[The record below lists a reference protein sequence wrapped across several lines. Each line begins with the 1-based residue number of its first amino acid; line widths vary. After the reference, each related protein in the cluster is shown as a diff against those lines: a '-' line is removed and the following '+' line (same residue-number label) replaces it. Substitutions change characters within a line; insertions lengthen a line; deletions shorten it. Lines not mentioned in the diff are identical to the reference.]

1 MKCPKEFG
9 ESADLLAYTA
19 GRLDEARAA
28 ALERHIASCEACR
41 EFVAG
46 QHAVWQALDAWEAA
60 PVSSDFDRNLYRRI
74 EQKAGWRERLIE
86 SLKLPPA
93 RRLVPLGAAL
103 CLVVAAG
110 WMVEQ
115 RPAPPAPSHKTA
127 AQVESLQPEQ
137 VEHAFDDMQMLSD
150 FTHATRSGA
159 GEL

>member
-1 MKCPKEFG
+1 MKCPREFG

-19 GRLDEARAA
+19 GRLDESRAA
-28 ALERHIASCEACR
+28 ALERHLQSCAGCR

-46 QHAVWQALDAWEAA
+46 QRAVWQALDAWEAA
-60 PVSSDFDRNLYRRI
+60 PISSDFDRDLY
-74 EQKAGWRERLIE
+74 RLIE
-86 SLKLPPA
+86 QRGGWWNRLIEALRLPPA
-93 RRLVPLGAAL
+93 RRLVPAAAAL

-115 RPAPPAPSHKTA
+115 RPALQPAPA
-127 AQVESLQPEQ
+127 AGVAKVDALQPEQ

-150 FTHATRSGA
+150 FTHATRSDA